1 VNATTGFSLRLPES
15 WFEFDIW
22 RATRT
27 GDLGRLLDARI
38 ADEPELRPY
47 RKPLLKLMREAAEEA
62 ERQGARYCAV
72 SGDLTDDGDRLAATL
87 LVFQTEGAG
96 DPELDRPEAIAAQ
109 ITATAP
115 AAGSP
120 TWRQVEVTEIP
131 AGPAVR
137 AYGIQDV
144 ADGSLFVTM
153 QTLIPVPGGPG
164 VLNVVL
170 TSPQT
175 ALAEPML
182 DLFDAISGT
191 LGWA

>member
-1 VNATTGFSLRLPES
+1 MSATTGFHLRLPES
-15 WFEFDIW
+15 WLEFDIW

-38 ADEPELRPY
+38 AGEPELRQY
-47 RKPLLKLMREAAEEA
+47 RKPLLKLMREAAGEA
-62 ERQGARYCAV
+62 ERRGARYCAV

-87 LVFQTEGAG
+87 LVFQTDGTG
-96 DPELDRPEAIAAQ
+96 DPERDRPEAIAAQ
-109 ITATAP
+109 LTATAP
-115 AAGSP
+115 APGSP
-120 TWRQVEVTEIP
+120 TWRRVEVTEIP

-175 ALAEPML
+175 ALADPML

-191 LGWA
+191 LTWA